1 MNEEAASPAPAAV
14 VDVTGSRIVAALID
28 IVLLAIV
35 FVIMALL
42 FGDTDSGSDGE
53 EGGFYV
59 SLSGAPFIVYLL
71 IVAGYYFVLEM
82 QNGQTVG
89 KRIMHLRVVA
99 VDGVL
104 TPQKVLIRTLLR
116 IVDGL
121 PAFYLVGLLVSIM
134 SSRKQRVGDM
144 AAGTLVV
151 KA

>member
-1 MNEEAASPAPAAV
+1 MV
-14 VDVTGSRIVAALID
+14 
-28 IVLLAIV
+28 
-35 FVIMALL
+35 
-42 FGDTDSGSDGE
+42 
-53 EGGFYV
+53 
-59 SLSGAPFIVYLL
+59 
-71 IVAGYYFVLEM
+71 GYYFMLEM

-121 PAFYLVGLLVSIM
+121 PVFYLVGLLVMVTSA
-134 SSRKQRVGDM
+134 RKQRVGDM

>member
-14 VDVTGSRIVAALID
+14 VDLTGSRIVAALID

-35 FVIMALL
+35 FVIMGVL
-42 FGDTDSGSDGE
+42 FGDTDSGSDGDG
-53 EGGFYV
+53 GGFSV

-71 IVAGYYFVLEM
+71 IVVGYYFMLEM

-121 PAFYLVGLLVSIM
+121 PVFYLVGLLVMVTSA
-134 SSRKQRVGDM
+134 RKQRVGDM